1 MGQSFKPVLR
11 PLPKLVGVCDIC
23 EDRTFLLVQCRI
35 TGLKACHGCL
45 LDIQDSGKLLEE
57 NLIAA
62 SICHPVPVAP

>member
-23 EDRTFLLVQCRI
+23 SDRTFLLVQCRI

-45 LDIQDSGKLLEE
+45 LDITDAGQ
-57 NLIAA
+57 LIEKHFFLA
-62 SICHPVPVAP
+62 SMCHPEPVAP